1 MESFYCY
8 FKTNKFTNRG
18 FLIGP
23 YCPIYG
29 FGVILIILL
38 LTKYKNDPIILF
50 AMSIIICSILEYM
63 TSLIM
68 ELLFKNRWWDYSN
81 RKFNINGRICLETM
95 IPFGII
101 GTFVFYI
108 LNPSVIYF
116 VNLIP
121 NTVLIV
127 ISIILLTIILI
138 DLSLSF
144 NIVSK
149 TKGISK
155 NIKIDSTD
163 EITKKV
169 REVLLNKSIIYRRIA
184 KAFPNMKIKLPKIKK

>member
-1 MESFYCY
+1 M
-8 FKTNKFTNRG
+8 
-18 FLIGP
+18 
-23 YCPIYG
+23 
-29 FGVILIILL
+29 
-38 LTKYKNDPIILF
+38 
-50 AMSIIICSILEYM
+50 
-63 TSLIM
+63 
-68 ELLFKNRWWDYSN
+68 
-81 RKFNINGRICLETM
+81 
-95 IPFGII
+95 
-101 GTFVFYI
+101 
-108 LNPSVIYF
+108 YF
-116 VNLIP
+116 VSLIP

-149 TKGISK
+149 MKGISK
-155 NIKIDSTD
+155 NIKIDSTE

>member
-108 LNPSVIYF
+108 LNPSVMYF
-116 VNLIP
+116 VSLIP

-184 KAFPNMKIKLPKIKK
+184 KAFPNMKIKIPKIKK